1 MNRLPKEIYGQ
12 LEVRE
17 RQQIMKMIKPIFD
30 KKQVVIRL
38 PTDFNPELGITKEDG
53 IEAVIVS
60 NKEPKE
66 IYLRILKG
74 KNDRTK
80 TAGKADT

>member
-1 MNRLPKEIYGQ
+1 MNLLPKEIYGQ

-17 RQQIMKMIKPIFD
+17 RQPMTKILNPIFD
-30 KKQVVIRL
+30 KGQVIIRL
-38 PTDFNPELGITKEDG
+38 PTDFNPTLDITKRDS
-53 IEAVIVS
+53 IEAVMVS

-74 KNDRTK
+74 KNDRAK
-80 TAGKADT
+80 SAGKAGT

>member
-1 MNRLPKEIYGQ
+1 MNLLPKEIYDQ
-12 LEVRE
+12 LKVRE
-17 RQQIMKMIKPIFD
+17 RQQIAKTIKPIFD
-30 KKQVVIRL
+30 KGQVVIRL
-38 PTDFNPELGITKEDG
+38 PTDFNPELGITPNDLL
-53 IEAVIVS
+53 EANLT

-74 KNDRTK
+74 QNDRTK